1 MVNIELAAQ
10 IMKENTDVKYE
21 VVGYAD
27 KATGSAKTNVALS
40 EKRAK
45 AVYEALVKAGVS
57 ENQISYRGVGGH
69 ENLWDSRTLTRVV
82 VIEPVK

>member
-1 MVNIELAAQ
+1 VS
-10 IMKENTDVKYE
+10 D
-21 VVGYAD
+21 
-27 KATGSAKTNVALS
+27 
-40 EKRAK
+40 KRAK